1 MSWIE
6 EVQLRSIRSL
16 AFATERMAM
25 YTAMINNLT
34 QKLRMVYDED
44 HRKKINQFLRD
55 SVIVDEDDE
64 S

>member
-1 MSWIE
+1 VSWIE